1 MNVTMHL
8 NLDSFE
14 FELADSQVIDELVS
28 KKKLKVTM
36 LDHYGR
42 LYEGDLAEA
51 FSSDDLTTR
60 DLVPGNLYYDIE
72 DKRLVLPYE
81 LLKKMDKHYVHGA
94 DVKIMDRLF
103 WHREVPHSENFSK
116 PGFQLKTA

>member
-8 NLDSFE
+8 NLEAFE

-42 LYEGDLAEA
+42 LYEGDLAES

-60 DLVPGNLYYDIE
+60 DLVPGNLYYE
-72 DKRLVLPYE
+72 TEGKRLILPYE
-81 LLKKMDKHYVHGA
+81 LLKKRDKHYVHLAAAVDAEAFVAFLKQA
-94 DVKIMDRLF
+94 DQEINLSCKL
-103 WHREVPHSENFSK
+103 
-116 PGFQLKTA
+116 

>member
-8 NLDSFE
+8 NLDTFE

-36 LDHYGR
+36 LDHYGC
-42 LYEGDLAEA
+42 LYEGDLSEA

-81 LLKKMDKHYVHGA
+81 LLKKMDKHYVHLAAAVDTEVFVTFLKQA
-94 DVKIMDRLF
+94 DQEITLSCKL
-103 WHREVPHSENFSK
+103 
-116 PGFQLKTA
+116 

>member
-1 MNVTMHL
+1 MSVTMQL

-60 DLVPGNLYYDIE
+60 DLVPGNLYYE
-72 DKRLVLPYE
+72 TEGKRLILPYE
-81 LLKKMDKHYVHGA
+81 LLKKMDKHYVHLAAAVDAEAFVAFLKQA
-94 DVKIMDRLF
+94 DQEIILSCKL
-103 WHREVPHSENFSK
+103 
-116 PGFQLKTA
+116 

>member
-8 NLDSFE
+8 NLEAFE

-51 FSSDDLTTR
+51 F
-60 DLVPGNLYYDIE
+60 VAF
-72 DKRLVLPYE
+72 
-81 LLKKMDKHYVHGA
+81 LKQA
-94 DVKIMDRLF
+94 DQEITLSCKL
-103 WHREVPHSENFSK
+103 
-116 PGFQLKTA
+116 